1 MGIQDPESLGLATQ
15 YGEQALTEGIEM
27 SDVEAV
33 QERIRSVYIGR
44 RFVGEIPE
52 QEWLAIV
59 AEVASNRRIWEAQA
73 NNVLRVVMRSLGF
86 AFISVPLGMFWAAI
100 ISGWLGRPVAWPGSG
115 SHVGA
120 LMTRPDLLITGITLA
135 VAGMVAIGLR
145 LGYVNFFARA
155 RSALVKERLEIDTPG
170 QCAVR

>member
-1 MGIQDPESLGLATQ
+1 MTRCRTVGSVTQ
-15 YGEQALTEGIEM
+15 SSEQALAEGNEM
-27 SDVEAV
+27 SEMEAV
-33 QERIRSVYIGR
+33 QGRMRPVYIGR

-73 NNVLRVVMRSLGF
+73 NNALRMATRVLGF
-86 AFISVPLGMFWAAI
+86 AFISVPLGVFWAAI

-120 LMTRPDLLITGITLA
+120 LMARPDLMLAGITLA
-135 VAGMVAIGLR
+135 VAGMIAIGLR

-170 QCAVR
+170 QCTVR